1 MTARHARHLRPLGPL
16 GTALGATVRTSARF
30 ATWGVRTGV
39 RHGVRRVV
47 ELPVVASVPE
57 GRRLDLPGR
66 GRAYVVDVPGPSA
79 DAPTVVLLHGL
90 ATTAHLSWFTA
101 LGPLAEHHRV
111 VALDLRWHGRGIH
124 ADRFRV
130 TDCADDVAAVLDE
143 LGVDQAVMAG
153 YSLGGAVAQ
162 ELWRR
167 HPDRVAGLVLCST
180 TACWRDL
187 RREAVFFGV
196 LGLAMHPLSRL
207 ARTRVARRAAA
218 LPDLPALDSSDLT
231 AWGLV
236 ELRST
241 SGWTLPE
248 VMAELGRFDS
258 RSWLGDVDVPTAVL
272 VTARD
277 GAIPAERQRAMASRI
292 PDAVVLEAPGG
303 HASIFLDHARWV
315 PLFLEAVASV
325 TDRLPTRGRLAG

>member
-1 MTARHARHLRPLGPL
+1 MTVRHIRAAVGSS
-16 GTALGATVRTSARF
+16 VRTSVRAS
-30 ATWGVRTGV
+30 TWGLRTGV
-39 RHGVRRVV
+39 GLGVRRLVD
-47 ELPVVASVPE
+47 LPVVPSVPE
-57 GRRLDLPGR
+57 GHRLDLPGR
-66 GRAYVVDVPGPSA
+66 GSAYVIDVPGPRPDS
-79 DAPTVVLLHGL
+79 PTVVLLHGL

-124 ADRFRV
+124 GGRFRV
-130 TDCADDVAAVLDE
+130 ADCADDVAAVLDE
-143 LGVDQAVMAG
+143 LGIDDAVMAG

-167 HPDRVAGLVLCST
+167 HPDRVSGLVLCST
-180 TACWRDL
+180 AARWRDL
-187 RREAVFFGV
+187 RREALFFGV
-196 LGLAMHPLSRL
+196 LGLAMHPLSRV
-207 ARTRVARRAAA
+207 ASGRVARRAAG
-218 LPDLPALDSSDLT
+218 LPDLPGLDSSDLT
-231 AWGLV
+231 AWGLT

-258 RSWLGDVDVPTAVL
+258 RSWLGEVDVPTTVL
-272 VTARD
+272 VTSRD
-277 GAIPAERQRAMASRI
+277 GAIPAERQRALGAAI
-292 PDAVVLEAPGG
+292 PGAVVLDAPGG

-325 TDRLPTRGRLAG
+325 TDRLPTPGRLAG

>member
-1 MTARHARHLRPLGPL
+1 MTVRHLKR
-16 GTALGATVRTSARF
+16 ATRGVVRAS
-30 ATWGVRTGV
+30 TWGVRTGV
-39 RHGVRRVV
+39 GLGVRRLVD
-47 ELPVVASVPE
+47 LPVVPAVPE

-66 GRAYVVDVPGPSA
+66 GRAYVVDVPGPRPDS
-79 DAPTVVLLHGL
+79 PTVVLLHGL

-124 ADRFRV
+124 TDRFRV
-130 TDCADDVAAVLDE
+130 ADCADDVAAVLDE
-143 LGVDQAVMAG
+143 LGIDEAVMAG

-162 ELWRR
+162 ETWRR
-167 HPDRVAGLVLCST
+167 HPERVAGLGLCST
-180 TACWRDL
+180 AACWRDL
-187 RREAVFFGV
+187 RREALFFGV

-207 ARTRVARRAAA
+207 AGSRVARRAAA
-218 LPDLPALDSSDLT
+218 LPDLPGLDSSDLT
-231 AWGLV
+231 AWGLT

-258 RSWLGDVDVPTAVL
+258 RSWLGDVDVPTSVL
-272 VTARD
+272 VTERD
-277 GAIPAERQRAMASRI
+277 GAIPAARQRAMGAAI
-292 PDAVVLEAPGG
+292 PGAVVLEAPGG

-325 TDRLPTRGRLAG
+325 TDRVPTRGRLAG

>member
-1 MTARHARHLRPLGPL
+1 MTARPVHLAGR
-16 GTALGATVRTSARF
+16 ALTATVRTSVRLSLG
-30 ATWGVRTGV
+30 ATAWGLRA
-39 RHGVRRVV
+39 GVRRLVD
-47 ELPVVASVPE
+47 LPEVASVPE

-66 GRAYVVDVPGPSA
+66 GRAYVVDVAGPRHDS
-79 DAPTVVLLHGL
+79 PTVVLLHGL

-130 TDCADDVAAVLDE
+130 ADCADDVAAVLDV
-143 LGVDQAVMAG
+143 LGIDEAVLAG

-162 ELWRR
+162 ETWRR

-180 TACWRDL
+180 AACWRDL
-187 RREAVFFGV
+187 RRESLFFGV
-196 LGLAMHPLSRL
+196 LGLAMHPLSRV
-207 ARTRVARRAAA
+207 ARTRVARLAAG
-218 LPDLPALDSSDLT
+218 LPDLPGLDSSDLT
-231 AWGLV
+231 SWGLT

-258 RSWLGDVDVPTAVL
+258 RSWLGDVDVPTTVL
-272 VTARD
+272 VTGKD
-277 GAIPAERQRAMASRI
+277 GAIPPARQRAMGAAI
-292 PDAVVLEAPGG
+292 PGAVVIDAPGG
-303 HASIFLDHARWV
+303 HASIFLDHTRWV

-325 TDRLPTRGRLAG
+325 TDRVPTPGRLAG

>member
-1 MTARHARHLRPLGPL
+1 MTTPHIR
-16 GTALGATVRTSARF
+16 TALGATV
-30 ATWGVRTGV
+30 
-39 RHGVRRVV
+39 HGVRAGAGLLTGLVV
-47 ELPVVASVPE
+47 RPVVGAGVRRLVDLPVVPSVPE

-66 GRAYVVDVPGPSA
+66 GRTYVVDVPGPRPDS
-79 DAPTVVLLHGL
+79 PTVVLLHGL

-111 VALDLRWHGRGIH
+111 IALDLRWHGRGLE

-130 TDCADDVAAVLDE
+130 ADCADDVAAVLDE
-143 LGVDQAVMAG
+143 LGIEQAVLAG

-162 ELWRR
+162 ETWHR

-180 TACWRDL
+180 AAAWRDV
-187 RREAVFFGV
+187 RREAFFFTV
-196 LGLAMHPLSRL
+196 LGLAMHPLSRV
-207 ARTRVARRAAA
+207 ARRRVARLAAG
-218 LPDLPALDSSDLT
+218 LPDLPGLDSTNLT
-231 AWGLV
+231 AWGLT

-241 SGWTLPE
+241 SAWTLPE

-258 RSWLGDVDVPTAVL
+258 RAWLGEVDVPTTVL

-277 GAIPAERQRAMASRI
+277 GAIPAARQRALGAAI

-315 PLFLEAVASV
+315 PLFLDAVASV
-325 TDRLPTRGRLAG
+325 TDRIPASGRLAG